1 VPPEPR
7 GVERRGRVGKGTHA
21 GDGHTGRLQQTGH
34 ARTSRAG
41 RFEVRDPFFGGRQ
54 AVDRSDERPGTVQRL
69 GQMITDA
76 GIADFDGRR
85 PGVDVSDL
93 HRETWRPN

>member
-1 VPPEPR
+1 
-7 GVERRGRVGKGTHA
+7 
-21 GDGHTGRLQQTGH
+21 
-34 ARTSRAG
+34 
-41 RFEVRDPFFGGRQ
+41 
-54 AVDRSDERPGTVQRL
+54 
-69 GQMITDA
+69 MITDA